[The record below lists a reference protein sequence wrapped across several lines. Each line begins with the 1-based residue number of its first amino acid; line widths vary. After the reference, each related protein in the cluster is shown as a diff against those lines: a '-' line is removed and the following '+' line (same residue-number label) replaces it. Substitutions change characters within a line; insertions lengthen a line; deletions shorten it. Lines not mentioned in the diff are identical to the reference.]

1 MAIKIKRREF
11 LHAAAGFGIASLLP
25 GCGNNQSGQTSQT
38 AQTSQTPSSTAIP
51 SRLIPRTS
59 ESLPVVGLGS
69 TKAVLQI
76 PGKGPDELR
85 SVIQTLLDN
94 GGKVIDTSFREEV
107 IDRPFGQLLQ
117 DEKWKGKLF
126 VATKINTLGKQAGI
140 EQMQQTERLFNRRPA
155 DLIQVESLRDAD
167 IHLDSLREWK
177 ANGGTR
183 YIGITASGS
192 RDFERI
198 EAYMRNAP
206 LDFIQVNYSLPE
218 SEAEQRVLPAAQDL
232 GIAVLIRS
240 PFMNGEWF
248 TITRGKE
255 LPGWAADI
263 ECTSWA
269 QIGLHYILANQA
281 VTCVLTE
288 TTTPNHLIE
297 NMHSSLGKMPDD
309 ELLRRMKADVSSMI

>member
-1 MAIKIKRREF
+1 MAMKFTRREF
-11 LHAAAGFGIASLLP
+11 LHTAAGLGIASLLP
-25 GCGNNQSGQTSQT
+25 GCGGNQSEQTGETVQTSQ
-38 AQTSQTPSSTAIP
+38 ASSSTAIP
-51 SRLIPRTS
+51 SRLIPGTN

-76 PGKGPDELR
+76 PDKGPEEL
-85 SVIQTLLDN
+85 SAIIQTLVDN
-94 GGKVIDTSFREEV
+94 GGKVSDTSFRVEG
-107 IDRPFGQLLQ
+107 IDRPFGQILQ
-117 DEKWKGKLF
+117 DEKWSDKLF
-126 VATKINTLGKQAGI
+126 VSQKINTLGKQAGI

-167 IHLDSLREWK
+167 NHLDSLREWK
-177 ANGGTR
+177 ANGRTR

-192 RDFERI
+192 RDFGRI
-198 EAYMRNAP
+198 EAYVKNVP

-218 SEAEQRVLPAAQDL
+218 FEAEQRVLPAAKDL

-248 TITRGKE
+248 TITRGKA
-255 LPGWAADI
+255 LPGWAAEI

-269 QIGLHYILANQA
+269 QIGLKYILANQA

-288 TTTPNHLIE
+288 TTSSDHLIE
-297 NMHSSLGKMPDD
+297 NMHSSLGKMPDA
-309 ELLRRMKADVSSMI
+309 ELLRRMKSDVLSMI

>member
-1 MAIKIKRREF
+1 
-11 LHAAAGFGIASLLP
+11 
-25 GCGNNQSGQTSQT
+25 
-38 AQTSQTPSSTAIP
+38 
-51 SRLIPRTS
+51 LIPRTS

-76 PGKGPDELR
+76 PEKGPDEMR
-85 SVIQTLLDN
+85 AVIQTLLDN

-117 DEKWKGKLF
+117 SEQWKGKLF
-126 VATKINTLGKQAGI
+126 VATKINTPGKQAGI

-167 IHLDSLREWK
+167 VHLETLREWK

-183 YIGITASGS
+183 YIGITASGTG
-192 RDFERI
+192 DFERI
-198 EAYMRNAP
+198 EAYMKDAP

-218 SEAEQRVLPAAQDL
+218 PQAEQRVLPAAKDL

-248 TITRGKE
+248 TMTSGKP
-255 LPGWAADI
+255 LPGWAAEM

-269 QIGLHYILANQA
+269 QIGLKYILAHRA

-288 TTTPNHLIE
+288 TTSPAHLIE
-297 NMHSSLGKMPDD
+297 NMQSSLGKMPEDA
-309 ELLRRMKADVSSMI
+309 LLRRMKSDVASLL